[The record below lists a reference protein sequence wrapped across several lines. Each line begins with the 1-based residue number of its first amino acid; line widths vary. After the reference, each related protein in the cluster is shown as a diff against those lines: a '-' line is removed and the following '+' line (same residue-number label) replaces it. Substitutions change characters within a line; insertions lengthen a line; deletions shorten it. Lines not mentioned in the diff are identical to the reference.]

1 MDSILKGLAD
11 VLLVGGTIGGYAM
24 ISVILIVVGYFKY
37 FKPFLTEFYDL
48 RGAIEDFQA
57 SHEIQNTELV
67 ELHRL
72 LVDTNELIS
81 KKGDDM
87 VMAVQADHEAYH
99 KELRN
104 LIDLVEKEL
113 LVVLDRTEKI
123 TSKNDNS
130 HREVM
135 IEIARL
141 QTRLEYMNP
150 SVARG
155 IQK

>member
-1 MDSILKGLAD
+1 MDTLFKGLAD
-11 VLLVGGTIGGYAM
+11 FLLVGGTVGGYAM
-24 ISVILIVVGYFKY
+24 ISVILIIVGYFKY
-37 FKPFLTEFYDL
+37 LKPFLTEFYDL
-48 RGAIEDFQA
+48 RNAIESFQEA
-57 SHEIQNTELV
+57 HDDHNKELV
-67 ELHRL
+67 DLHRL
-72 LVDTNELIS
+72 LVSTNELID
-81 KKGDDM
+81 KKGD
-87 VMAVQADHEAYH
+87 VMIHAVQADHESYH

-113 LVVLDRTEKI
+113 LIVLDKTENI

-135 IEIARL
+135 VEIAKL